1 MTVASSPNFNYGYP
15 TPGKQDINSQDIMND
30 VFFLSPSE
38 WEKAREEKQF
48 NYIVIGSGFCAI
60 GLVERIL
67 KKDANARI
75 LLIERG
81 SLFLP
86 QHIQN
91 LPQSYQNLLLQQ
103 SLKIFPWTLSS
114 KQINLNKYIK
124 FQHGIIPFFGGGSTL
139 WSAWCP
145 EPTTAEMKGWPEATI
160 KAAQDYFKTAKML
173 LNVVGA
179 NDEQNGKIFD
189 HWQKKLTQRLKENLH
204 YIKSATRVEPAQIA
218 VGTPTITSTDV
229 EKFSTPGP
237 LLEQMVKCQEE
248 AKKRQI
254 DARLSIV
261 TECTVTRIGQQENKA
276 TVLETTRGMVN
287 VGDSKVILAMGTLP
301 STTLVLNSFPQAK
314 NAGKR
319 FTAHF
324 ISAIVARIPRDD
336 FLEIFDREERIKED
350 LREKNLELAAIY
362 LAGVDPETQ
371 GQYHIQLSVI
381 SDPDP
386 TNKTHID
393 TGARNMPD
401 VVATASPKQLETSTD
416 YIVFVCAVLGEL
428 FNNPDNGLQKNDGG
442 DRTTN
447 VTLQVLETDKDLSL
461 WDTMDK
467 VTFEVLE
474 QGLSPKGEERVEY
487 WHGDPDTGQ
496 WKRQRNKIRVPG
508 LVHEASTLWI
518 GDDDEAVV
526 GLDYRLK
533 GVENVYITGASLW
546 PTGGSWNPTLTM
558 VALAQHL
565 ADNLTEQA
573 KGTRFPRT

>member
-1 MTVASSPNFNYGYP
+1 M
-15 TPGKQDINSQDIMND
+15 DH

-38 WEKAREEKQF
+38 WKKTREEKQF
-48 NYIVIGSGFCAI
+48 DYIVIGSGFCALGFI
-60 GLVERIL
+60 ERVL
-67 KKDANARI
+67 KKDADARI

-81 SLFLP
+81 SFFLP
-86 QHIQN
+86 EHVQN
-91 LPQSYQNLLLQQ
+91 LPTSYQKLLLKQA
-103 SLKIFPWTLSS
+103 LKTFPWTLSS
-114 KQINLNKYIK
+114 KTINLNKYIK
-124 FQHGIIPFFGGGSTL
+124 WQHGIIPFFGGGSTL

-145 EPTTAEMKGWPEATI
+145 EPTTEEMNGWPPATI
-160 KAAQDYFKTAKML
+160 KAAQDYFNTAKML

-179 NDEQNGKIFD
+179 NDQQTGNIFE
-189 HWQKKLTQRLKENLH
+189 HWQNKLTERLKQNLQL
-204 YIKSATRVEPAQIA
+204 INSATRVEHAQIA

-237 LLEQMVKCQEE
+237 LLDEVIKCQEE
-248 AKKRQI
+248 AKKSQI
-254 DARLSIV
+254 DSRLSIV
-261 TECTVTRIGQQENKA
+261 TECKVTRIWQQENQA
-276 TVLETTRGMVN
+276 TALETTRGVVN
-287 VGDSKVILAMGTLP
+287 VGESKVILAMGTIP

-324 ISAIVARIPRDD
+324 ISAIVARIPRED
-336 FLEIFDREERIKED
+336 FLEIFDWEESIKDD
-350 LREKNLELAAIY
+350 LREKNLQLAAIY
-362 LAGVDPETQ
+362 FAGIDQETQ
-371 GQYHIQLSVI
+371 GQYHIQLSAI

-401 VVATASPKQLETSTD
+401 VVATASPKQLETSKD

-428 FNNPDNGLQKNDGG
+428 FDNPGNGLEKNDL
-442 DRTTN
+442 DDPTTN
-447 VTLQVLETDKDLSL
+447 VTLQVLETDKELSL
-461 WDTMDK
+461 WETMDK
-467 VTFEVLE
+467 ATFEVLE
-474 QGLSPKGEERVEY
+474 QGLSPRGKDRVEY

-496 WKRQRNKIRVPG
+496 WKCERNKVRVPG
-508 LVHEASTLWI
+508 LVHEASTMWI
-518 GDDDEAVV
+518 GDDQEAVV

-565 ADNLTEQA
+565 ADNLIGS
-573 KGTRFPRT
+573 KKSVPI